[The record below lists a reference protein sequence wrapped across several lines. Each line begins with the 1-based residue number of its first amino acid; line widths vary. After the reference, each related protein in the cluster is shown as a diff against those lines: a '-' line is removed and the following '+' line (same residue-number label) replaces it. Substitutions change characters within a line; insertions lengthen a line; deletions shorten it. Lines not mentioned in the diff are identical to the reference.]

1 MKMSK
6 HSLTKFYWDKKK
18 SLQKKTRD
26 SNHSLS
32 KEEKKQQYG
41 HKRYRNLG
49 LSKSLTLDLFISRL
63 FFKKFARQSKPP
75 AVPGY

>member
-32 KEEKKQQYG
+32 KEEKNQQYRRQWY
-41 HKRYRNLG
+41 KNVPKNDKQKLVENRKKYYKMLKNA
-49 LSKSLTLDLFISRL
+49 SL
-63 FFKKFARQSKPP
+63 
-75 AVPGY
+75 